1 MWPSELP
8 RWPRRATMTPRGDG
22 LDDVVTLRRGQAS
35 RISGVVEA
43 DKAAR
48 GWAQFAREMDRS
60 RRHERPLAV
69 STFVVDLSRPAFLR
83 GEALLAVASVV
94 RTLDVVW
101 ADGPHIFL
109 AMPETGRD
117 AAVRAL
123 MRVARIVTP
132 HAANDWRLAIFPDDA
147 LTADGL
153 IEHLRSADSVTALL
167 AGAIT

>member
-1 MWPSELP
+1 
-8 RWPRRATMTPRGDG
+8 MTSRGDG
-22 LDDVVTLRRGQAS
+22 LDDVVKLRRGQAS

-43 DKAAR
+43 DKTAR

-69 STFVVDLSRPAFLR
+69 STFVVDLSRTAVRR
-83 GEALLAVASVV
+83 GELLLAVASVV

-109 AMPETGRD
+109 AMPETERD

-123 MRVARIVTP
+123 TRVARIVNPTS
-132 HAANDWRLAIFPDDA
+132 ANDWRLAIFPDDA

-153 IEHLRSADSVTALL
+153 IERLRGADSVTPLL
-167 AGAIT
+167 AEALT